1 MSFVA
6 PSTRALGDASYCTV
20 TWSSLTDVEGMG
32 EKTPNTNPVG
42 RKVKDLEMEKKGGGK
57 ERERKTWRK
66 EGHGRKFKR
75 EKNDLRISRIKRR
88 IKVTKG
94 KEAGMGRCGG
104 PGEGVAVQ
112 VKVWRP
118 RIPGVMLAIRK

>member
-6 PSTRALGDASYCTV
+6 PSIRALGDACYCTV
-20 TWSSLTDVEGMG
+20 TCSSLTAVEGTG
-32 EKTPNTNPVG
+32 EKTPNTNPVR

-57 ERERKTWRK
+57 EKERKTWRK
-66 EGHGRKFKR
+66 EGHGRKFKS

-94 KEAGMGRCGG
+94 KEPGNRRRGG
-104 PGEGVAVQ
+104 PEY
-112 VKVWRP
+112 
-118 RIPGVMLAIRK
+118 LE

>member
-1 MSFVA
+1 MA
-6 PSTRALGDASYCTV
+6 DACYCTV
-20 TWSSLTDVEGMG
+20 TWSSLTDAEETG
-32 EKTPNTNPVG
+32 ERTPNTNPVG

-75 EKNDLRISRIKRR
+75 EKNDLRISRLQRR

>member
-1 MSFVA
+1 MVQW
-6 PSTRALGDASYCTV
+6 LGLGASIPGAQAG
-20 TWSSLTDVEGMG
+20 LL
-32 EKTPNTNPVG
+32 
-42 RKVKDLEMEKKGGGK
+42 VKDSSYLKVM
-57 ERERKTWRK
+57 
-66 EGHGRKFKR
+66 GRKFKR

-118 RIPGVMLAIRK
+118 RIPGVMLATRK